1 METIKVRISG
11 IYDNK
16 LQHMIYT
23 VYHNNDKLFESV
35 YLDECEYYCDENNY
49 EIIESERDY

>member
-1 METIKVRISG
+1 METIKVIISG

-16 LQHMIYT
+16 LQHMKYT

-35 YLDECEYYCDENNY
+35 YLDECEYYCDENNFEY
-49 EIIESERDY
+49 DYIEAE